1 MLDDVLVAGGSS
13 PHTRGAL
20 ACFYDKRAIVG
31 IIPAGVHRHIDAF
44 IDVEKH
50 FSLPW
55 RDFHGRVDRYGGA

>member
-1 MLDDVLVAGGSS
+1 MSA
-13 PHTRGAL
+13 
-20 ACFYDKRAIVG
+20 VG